1 MSNSEF
7 NDYYFN
13 KIYDDLYREQN
24 IISNNIKNDANNKKD
39 NQKQFLIINNLL
51 INLMKLKDIRN
62 KMKENENK

>member
-13 KIYDDLYREQN
+13 KIYDDLNREQS
-24 IISNNIKNDANNKKD
+24 IISNKIKNDSNNKKD

-51 INLMKLKDIRN
+51 INIMKLKDIRN
-62 KMKENENK
+62 KIKEDENK